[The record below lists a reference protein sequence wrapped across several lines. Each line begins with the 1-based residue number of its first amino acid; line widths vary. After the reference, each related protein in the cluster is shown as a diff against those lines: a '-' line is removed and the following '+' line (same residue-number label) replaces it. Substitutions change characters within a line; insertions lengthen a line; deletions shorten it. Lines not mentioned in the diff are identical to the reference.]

1 MNLILD
7 PSFHMWFTLAL
18 TGVSVIA
25 FIREEVPLEVTSI
38 GLLTVLL
45 LFGQMFPLVGADG
58 QNQMDAFNLLA
69 GFANPS
75 LIAVLALLVMG
86 QGMIHTDALRILTN
100 VFAVNKGYK
109 RVWAAILG
117 ILIFVMVS
125 SAFLNNTP
133 LVIIAIPLIQAL
145 ATSVGMS
152 ESRVMIP
159 LSFVAILGGMTTLIG
174 SSTNLLVA
182 SSMVELGYE
191 PLKFFDFIVP
201 GSMMAGVG
209 FLYVAFVV
217 PYFLTDRSSMARQLA
232 GSEKEFVA
240 ELDIASDSKLIGME
254 CVEGTFPKLGKLNI
268 KLIQRGGHL
277 ILPPFEGY
285 VIDEGDILIVS
296 ATRNSLTKLLSNYP
310 GFLLSEEE
318 AAIIDK
324 KAEEKE
330 ASDSAEESRIL
341 AELMIT
347 PASRMVDMSLAH
359 VGFEKQFGAIVL
371 GIQRRARVVRRRLGR
386 IRLEAG
392 DVLLV
397 AGRSDVIDA
406 MRDDTDFIVLSGS
419 KKDLPAPGKAPIAG
433 GIFLSVIVLA
443 ALGIFSIPV
452 AAIAGAVSMVATGC
466 LNMRQ
471 AIRAVDRKIFLLV
484 GAMLALGFALQ
495 ASGGAQYIAELIL
508 GLPFVDTP
516 LSMAAVLFILVAI
529 CTNILT
535 NNACAILFTPI
546 AMSLAASLEAPPDMV
561 FDMYFVFAVTVIFA
575 ANCSFASP
583 IGYQTNLLVMGPG
596 HYRFRDFIKSGVP
609 LVGVMWVTY
618 IFVAKYYFGL

>member
-1 MNLILD
+1 MNIVLD
-7 PSFHMWFTLAL
+7 PSFHMWFVLAL
-18 TGVSVIA
+18 TGMSIVA
-25 FIREEVPLEVTSI
+25 FIREELPLEVTSV
-38 GLLTVLL
+38 GLLTALL
-45 LFGQMFPLVGADG
+45 LFGQIFPFPNAEGKNTL
-58 QNQMDAFNLLA
+58 DAVNLLA

-86 QGMIHTDALRILTN
+86 QGMIHTDALRIVTN
-100 VFAVNKGYK
+100 IFAVNKGYK

-117 ILIFVMVS
+117 ILIFVMVM

-145 ATSVGMS
+145 AVSVGLS

-209 FLYVAFVV
+209 FLYVAFIV
-217 PYFLTDRSSMARQLA
+217 PNFLPDRGSMARQLA
-232 GSEKEFVA
+232 GSSKEFVA
-240 ELDIASDSKLIGME
+240 ELDISDDSKLVGME

-285 VIDEGDILIVS
+285 AIESGDILIVS
-296 ATRNSLTKLLSNYP
+296 ATRETLTKLLSNYP

-324 KAEEKE
+324 KTEEQE
-330 ASDSAEESRIL
+330 AASDGAESRIL
-341 AELMIT
+341 AEIMIT
-347 PASRMVDMSLAH
+347 PASRMVDMSLNH
-359 VGFEKQFGAIVL
+359 VGLEKKFGTIVL

-397 AGRSDVIDA
+397 AGRSTVIDA

-419 KKDLPAPGKAPIAG
+419 KKDLPAPGKAPLAG
-433 GIFLSVIVLA
+433 AIFLSVIALA
-443 ALGIFSIPV
+443 AFGIFSIPV
-452 AAIAGAVSMVATGC
+452 AAITGAVAMVATGC
-466 LNMRQ
+466 LNVRQ
-471 AIRAVDRKIFLLV
+471 AIRAIDRKIFLLV
-484 GAMLALGFALQ
+484 GAMLALGVALQ
-495 ASGGAQYIAELIL
+495 ATGGAMYIAELIL

-516 LSMAAVLFILVAI
+516 LAMAAVLFILVAI
-529 CTNILT
+529 STNILT

-546 AMSLAASLEAPPDMV
+546 AMNLAASLEVPDGMA

-609 LVGVMWVTY
+609 LVVVMWLTY
-618 IFVAKYYFGL
+618 IVVAKFYFGL